1 MELKAILGI
10 VLVLFIVGAAVWLH
24 FRKKNKS
31 PFTYPKSKEV
41 CFMFHAL
48 NTNIAQ
54 RYGVNAALVAQYIWE
69 EIGKNE
75 FADRDSYA
83 GKTWMRSS
91 QMMFTAVLPYLSK
104 NMVRRALE
112 RLMRQ
117 GVIIRGE
124 FSESCFDRTSWY
136 AFTQFGRLLMQE
148 SEDENCE

>member
-1 MELKAILGI
+1 
-10 VLVLFIVGAAVWLH
+10 
-24 FRKKNKS
+24 
-31 PFTYPKSKEV
+31 
-41 CFMFHAL
+41 MFHAL

-54 RYGVNAALVAQYIWE
+54 CYGVNAALVVQYIWE

-75 FADRDSYA
+75 FAGRDSYG

-91 QMMFTAVLPYLSK
+91 QIMFTAVLPYLSK

-112 RLMRQ
+112 RLMKQ

-124 FSESCFDRTSWY
+124 FSESRFDRTSWY

>member
-1 MELKAILGI
+1 
-10 VLVLFIVGAAVWLH
+10 
-24 FRKKNKS
+24 
-31 PFTYPKSKEV
+31 
-41 CFMFHAL
+41 MFHAL
-48 NTNIAQ
+48 SANIAQ

-75 FADRDSYA
+75 FADRYSYE
-83 GKTWMRSS
+83 GKSWMYSN

-112 RLMRQ
+112 RLMKH

-124 FSESCFDRTSWY
+124 FSESRFDRTSWY

>member
-1 MELKAILGI
+1 
-10 VLVLFIVGAAVWLH
+10 
-24 FRKKNKS
+24 
-31 PFTYPKSKEV
+31 
-41 CFMFHAL
+41 MFHAIS
-48 NTNIAQ
+48 TNIAQ

-75 FADRDSYA
+75 FADRYSYE

-112 RLMRQ
+112 RLMRK

-124 FSESCFDRTSWY
+124 FSNSRFDRTSWY